1 MTRVNTVD
9 PSELYDQHLA
19 AEAVEILM
27 ICSNLKRTLRSRAGF
42 QPKKVPPTYRM
53 GAGHVYFFYNKG
65 RYLYRRFQSIQ
76 DEMLNRGMSPEAEF
90 PIEVWPNSLFNDWE
104 PNEAAI
110 AVSRERIAERVSQKP
125 GWYRYY
131 GELID

>member
-27 ICSNLKRTLRSRAGF
+27 ICSNLKRTLRSKTGF
-42 QPKKVPPTYRM
+42 QEKKVPPTFRM

-65 RYLYRRFQSIQ
+65 KYLYRRFRAVQA
-76 DEMLNRGMSPEAEF
+76 EMSNRGMATDAVF
-90 PIEVWPNSLFNDWE
+90 PVDNWPDRLFNDWE
-104 PNEAAI
+104 PDDAAI
-110 AVSRERIAERVSQKP
+110 AVSRERISQRVSEKP
-125 GWYRYY
+125 GWYKYY
-131 GELID
+131 GEVID

>member
-1 MTRVNTVD
+1 MTRVNTVE

-27 ICSNLKRTLRSRAGF
+27 ICSNLQRTLRSRTGF

-65 RYLYRRFQSIQ
+65 RYLFQRFQQ
-76 DEMLNRGMSPEAEF
+76 LQEEMTNRGMATDASFPVKDWPE
-90 PIEVWPNSLFNDWE
+90 SLFNDWV
-104 PNEAAI
+104 PDDAAI
-110 AVSRERIAERVSQKP
+110 AVSRERIAERVNAKP